1 MPLDNILRALETQ
14 AERLEAEIQQATQA
28 EVERIY
34 AEAQAEAA
42 VVRQK
47 QLAAIE
53 APLRAE
59 QARILNRAKLE
70 ALQIVMGTREQLITA
85 VLEIA
90 TRRLAN
96 LVSTEAY
103 AEVLRQLTQEA
114 VAALGANDQLRL
126 HVQSSDVALMNR
138 IVQEMGLPA
147 VVTDGLEDEE
157 VLPGGQGGLVAATP
171 DGRISLLNTPA
182 VRLQRVAS
190 QHRAQIVEL
199 MFGDQQEI

>member
-1 MPLDNILRALETQ
+1 MPLDNILRALETE
-14 AERLEAEIQQATQA
+14 ADRLEAEIEQATQA

-34 AEAQAEAA
+34 AEAQAEAV

-70 ALQIVMGTREQLITA
+70 ALQIVMGTREQLITT
-85 VLEIA
+85 VLETA
-90 TRRLAN
+90 TQRLAN

-114 VAALGANDQLRL
+114 VAALETNGQLRL
-126 HVQSSDVALMNR
+126 HVQSDDVALMNR

-157 VLPGGQGGLVAATP
+157 ALPGSQGGLVAATP

-182 VRLQRVAS
+182 IRLQRVAS
-190 QHRAQIVEL
+190 QYRAQIVEL